1 MLRRLLLSALLV
13 ALPVAAFGQP
23 PAMSGLVRQRA
34 DGKPIECLHVALADS
49 LDRIVAHTVTD
60 SGGMFVLVAPDTGS
74 FRVQFEVGGAE
85 PLTGPLTHL
94 TAGEMS
100 EQEYPLSFDRRISG
114 EFELASSSRGG
125 KVVDLADW
133 HSAQPDM
140 GGMPGGTHRALPGEM
155 VQAVDRAAEVKR
167 LVAQYVIDETGRPR
181 ASSWRTIASSDGTV
195 LTSGRS
201 MLLDRHYVPA
211 RIGEQ
216 RVCQLVMVEFRTFKQ
231 GRERPLKF

>member
-1 MLRRLLLSALLV
+1 
-13 ALPVAAFGQP
+13 
-23 PAMSGLVRQRA
+23 
-34 DGKPIECLHVALADS
+34 
-49 LDRIVAHTVTD
+49 
-60 SGGMFVLVAPDTGS
+60 
-74 FRVQFEVGGAE
+74 
-85 PLTGPLTHL
+85 
-94 TAGEMS
+94 MS

-114 EFELASSSRGG
+114 EFELASSSRGS

-140 GGMPGGTHRALPGEM
+140 GGMPAGTHRALPGEM